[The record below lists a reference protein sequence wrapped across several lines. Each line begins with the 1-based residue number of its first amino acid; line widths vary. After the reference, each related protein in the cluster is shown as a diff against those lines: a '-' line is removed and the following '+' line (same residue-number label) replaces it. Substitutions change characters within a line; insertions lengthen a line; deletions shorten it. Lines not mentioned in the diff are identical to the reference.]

1 MFAAFSLTSNATYTV
16 VVSPCEGV
24 LNEVYHREL
33 TYEEVKAAQER
44 LIKKMRETQEQRW
57 QPEPADKQ
65 GRECLDQS
73 ITDNAGQRHICHDMK
88 SP

>member
-33 TYEEVKAAQER
+33 SYEEVKAAQER
-44 LIKKMRETQEQRW
+44 LIKKCKELKNNGGNQNQQT
-57 QPEPADKQ
+57 
-65 GRECLDQS
+65 
-73 ITDNAGQRHICHDMK
+73 GQDENV
-88 SP
+88 STNP

>member
-16 VVSPCEGV
+16 VVAPCEGV

-44 LIKKMRETQEQRW
+44 LRKKCEELEKNGGNQNQQT
-57 QPEPADKQ
+57 
-65 GRECLDQS
+65 
-73 ITDNAGQRHICHDMK
+73 GQNENV
-88 SP
+88 SNNP

>member
-33 TYEEVKAAQER
+33 SYEEVKAAQNR
-44 LIKKMRETQEQRW
+44 LIKKCEELENNGGNQNQQT
-57 QPEPADKQ
+57 
-65 GRECLDQS
+65 
-73 ITDNAGQRHICHDMK
+73 GQDENV
-88 SP
+88 STNP

>member
-44 LIKKMRETQEQRW
+44 LIKKCEELENNGGNQNQQT
-57 QPEPADKQ
+57 
-65 GRECLDQS
+65 
-73 ITDNAGQRHICHDMK
+73 GQDENV
-88 SP
+88 STNP